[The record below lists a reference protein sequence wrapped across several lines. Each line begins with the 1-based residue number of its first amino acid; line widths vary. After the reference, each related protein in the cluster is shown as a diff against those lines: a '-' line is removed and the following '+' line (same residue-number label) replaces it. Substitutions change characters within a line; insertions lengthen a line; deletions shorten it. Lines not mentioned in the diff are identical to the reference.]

1 MSWFKAR
8 RLLPAFLAAGV
19 LAGCGFQ
26 LRGQT
31 KLPFDTLYVRGVNPL
46 AVELKRNLRAT
57 SAARLV
63 EAPAD
68 AQAVLD
74 FTRETREKAILSYN
88 AQGRVQEYLL
98 RYHVSFRVTDSGGAK
113 VYLPTSEI
121 VLTREMTYNDAEVLA
136 KESEEGVLYHDMQAD
151 MVQQI
156 LRRLVTARSV
166 PVGVE

>member
-1 MSWFKAR
+1 MSWFEPR
-8 RLLPAFLAAGV
+8 GVSSLLLAAVV

-46 AVELKRNLRAT
+46 AVELKRNLRST

-63 EAPAD
+63 EGAAE

-136 KESEEGVLYHDMQAD
+136 KESEEGVLYRDMQAD

-166 PVGVE
+166 PVGIE